1 MLSVLKG
8 IIRTA
13 VLSLAM
19 IIFAAGCSVSSDIIV
34 HAPTVTEE
42 GQYDG
47 DRSYRLVRM
56 ECSDA
61 SATIYYTY
69 DGSTP
74 VKGSPI
80 YSPSTYTNVQGE
92 ESSSVLVLAGSTVKA
107 RAYKNKVLSEVVT
120 LTVSGDTE
128 APTITE
134 KGVYG
139 EDITYR
145 LLEIGCNDTD
155 VAVYYT
161 TDGSTPSTGST
172 AYEPESYTDYFG
184 EEFESILVPAGS
196 EVKAVTYKEGVYS
209 SLVTLTVTDVTP
221 APEVEDKGEYDEG
234 GLRLIGLT
242 CSDSS
247 AVIYYTTDGEEPSS
261 ESTEY
266 SPELN
271 TAVSGDSLETI
282 VLPAGTTVKA
292 IAYRDGIPSEVSVHS
307 IASYL
312 SAPTVTDKGPYKFDS
327 DYRLISLARN
337 DSAATIYYTTN
348 GDEPTTASYTY
359 SPTTNEGSD
368 GNMVQAVAVQVGT
381 TLKVVAIKGNETSDV
396 RTYQVS
402 TPPAAPTFTDRGQYS
417 EDRTYRLL
425 QVSCSDYYADIHY
438 TTDGSTPTVSSEK
451 YNPDRFTDIFGS
463 QYECIK
469 VPAGTTVK
477 AISRKNRISSTVTEY
492 NIGSSVAAPTV
503 TNKGQ
508 YSDDK
513 TKWLVQIGSTD
524 TSSTIYYTTNGNMP
538 TVNSTRYS
546 ETANTNVSGTSHNS
560 VRVTAGSTLKAVAY
574 KDETYSDVVTFT
586 VPSVTVM
593 PTITDMGQYSG
604 NRANRLIKLEC
615 SDSTAT
621 IYYTTDGTEPTTRS
635 TRYSAGSYSNISGT
649 SVSAVLVPAGSTL
662 KAMAYKDGVYSTVRS
677 YTVPSA
683 ITAPTVTD
691 RGQYNADRSKWLV
704 QLGSTDTSATI
715 YYTTDG
721 TNPTASSTRYSAN
734 SNTNVNGSS
743 YNSMRV
749 SAGSTLKAVAY
760 KNGTYSDLTSFSVP
774 SAVST
779 PSFTDRGQYS
789 GDWSKW
795 LVQIGC
801 TDTSATIYYTTDR
814 TEPTTSSSR
823 YTAGSYTSVSG
834 SSYSSIQVPAGSTM
848 KAMAY
853 KDGVYSAVATF
864 SVPSA
869 VSTPTVRV
877 MGQYRYDNTKR
888 LVQVSCSDSS
898 ATIYYTTDGNDPST
912 SSTRYSTN
920 YLPNVSGDS
929 YDSIIVAEGAT
940 LKVMA
945 YKNGVYSPVTTYN
958 VPSKPVA
965 PTVTDRG
972 QYGSDRSKWL
982 VTLACSDSSATI
994 YYTTDRTE
1002 PTTSSSR
1009 YTAGSYTSVS
1019 GSSYSSILVPAGST
1033 LKAVAFKDDAYSD
1046 VYTYSVPSAIV
1057 TPTINDKGQ
1066 YDSDRSYR
1074 LYIVTCSDSSAT
1086 IYYTTNGTNPTTS
1099 SSRYSESTY
1108 KSVDGSNYS
1117 SIKVPAGSTLKVCAY
1132 KNGVY
1137 SPVTS
1142 YSVPS
1147 AISTPTI
1154 IDRGQYSGDSS
1165 YRLIQISC
1173 SDSSASIYYTTNGY
1187 TPTTSSNVYSTG
1199 YYSNTSGSYYYS
1211 MLVPVGTTLK
1221 AVAYSNVAYSSVY
1234 TYTVPISTPTVT
1246 DRGLYSGDSSYR
1258 LIQISCSNSS
1268 ASIYYTTNGY
1278 TPTTSSNVYST
1289 GYYSNT
1295 SGSYYYSILVPVGTT
1310 LKAVAYYNG
1319 AYSDVASYTVTTTSI
1334 SINTNGQWQSY
1345 SSGLSSSSYYS
1356 YRSYSNKSVDSSTA
1370 TMYLTISGY
1379 DTFTLYI
1386 RSYAESS
1393 YDYTIAYE
1401 ADSNTIKSDTRTSN
1415 NTSSTSLSSYKRVD
1429 YTGLGGTSHT
1439 IRIVYRKDGSVSNGD
1454 DRGYLVIPKN
1464 Q

>member
-19 IIFAAGCSVSSDIIV
+19 IILAAGCSVSSDIIV

-145 LLEIGCNDTD
+145 LVEIGCNDTD

-312 SAPTVTDKGPYKFDS
+312 SAPTVTDKGPYKYNS
-327 DYRLISLARN
+327 NNYRLISLACN

-348 GDEPTTASYTY
+348 GDEPTTASHTY

-402 TPPAAPTFTDRGQYS
+402 TPPAAPIFTDRGQYS

-546 ETANTNVSGTSHNS
+546 AAENTNVSGTSHNS

-864 SVPSA
+864 SVPSS

-1009 YTAGSYTSVS
+1009 YTADSYTNVS

-1154 IDRGQYSGDSS
+1154 
-1165 YRLIQISC
+1165 
-1173 SDSSASIYYTTNGY
+1173 
-1187 TPTTSSNVYSTG
+1187 
-1199 YYSNTSGSYYYS
+1199 
-1211 MLVPVGTTLK
+1211 
-1221 AVAYSNVAYSSVY
+1221 
-1234 TYTVPISTPTVT
+1234 T

-1429 YTGLGGTSHT
+1429 YTGLGGTRHT